1 MTVRIA
7 LVGCGTV
14 ARMTHLPGLRLGGDA
29 DVVVFAGRTL
39 DSAVRAR
46 DEWGSGD
53 ATTDWAAAV
62 ARADVDAV
70 HVCVPN
76 ALHAEVAAAA
86 LWAGKHVLVEK
97 PITTDLSDADALLAI
112 SGDRLLGVAFDGR
125 CSAGLQELRRRVP
138 ALGRLTSVEGTLGHG
153 GPQLWAPDATWFRDP
168 AKSGGGCLV
177 DLGPHVVDAV
187 RWCASADVVEVSSA
201 ELVGD
206 VDEEARLELRL
217 SDGAVARVRVS
228 WRAERPT
235 SRFAF
240 AGERGTLVLEDGEL
254 RHDGVPVEIPPA
266 EIHTAAGAFARAV
279 ATGTAPVADGH
290 AGRAA
295 LAVVLAGYESARTG
309 KPVTVT

>member
-1 MTVRIA
+1 MTVRVA

-14 ARMTHLPGLRLGGDA
+14 ARMTHVPGLRLGGDA
-29 DVVVFAGRTL
+29 EVVVFAGRTL

-62 ARADVDAV
+62 ARSDVDAV

-86 LWAGKHVLVEK
+86 LRAGKHVLVEK
-97 PITTDLSDADALLAI
+97 PITTALSDADVLLALA
-112 SGDRLLGVAFDGR
+112 GDRLLGVAFDAR

-138 ALGRLTSVEGTLGHG
+138 ALGRLTSVEGSLGHG
-153 GPQLWAPDATWFRDP
+153 GPQLWAPYATWFREP
-168 AKSGGGCLV
+168 AQSGGGSLM

-187 RWCASADVVEVSSA
+187 RWCASADVAEVSSA

-206 VDEEARLELRL
+206 VDEEAGLELRL
-217 SDGAVARVRVS
+217 TDGAVARLRVS
-228 WRAERPT
+228 WQAERPT

-240 AGERGTLVLEDGEL
+240 TGERGELVLEDGEL
-254 RHDGVPVEIPPA
+254 RHDGVPVEVPPV

-279 ATGTAPVADGH
+279 ATGTPPAADGRD
-290 AGRAA
+290 GRAA
-295 LAVVLAGYESARTG
+295 LAVVLAGYQSARTRE
-309 KPVTVT
+309 PVAVA